1 MIPDQ
6 WPLGHFRRGRKR
18 RALGVAVRSLDD
30 EGREVMDQVGE
41 LVIGEPMPSM
51 PLHFWGDVGGKR
63 YRESYFETWPGL
75 WRHGDWLQ
83 LIPRAESVTGIIYGR
98 SDSTINRHGIR
109 MGTSEIYRVVE
120 KFPEVADSLVVDLE
134 YLGRESFLPL
144 FVVLREGGAGVP
156 ADLRH
161 RLFDAIR
168 TKISAR
174 HVPDEVFAIPE
185 VPRTLSG
192 KKMEVPVRK
201 ILLGQP
207 IERSA
212 NRDAM
217 ANPASLDWFVAFAR
231 ERCR

>member
-1 MIPDQ
+1 
-6 WPLGHFRRGRKR
+6 
-18 RALGVAVRSLDD
+18 
-30 EGREVMDQVGE
+30 VGE
-41 LVIGEPMPSM
+41 LVIAQPMPSM
-51 PLHFWGDVGGKR
+51 PLYFWGDADGRR

-75 WRHGDWLQ
+75 WRHGDWLR
-83 LIPRAESVTGIIYGR
+83 LLPRPESVTAVIYGR

-120 KFPEVADSLVVDLE
+120 EFPEVADSLVVDLE

-144 FVVLREGGAGVP
+144 FVVLREGSSTVTP
-156 ADLRH
+156 DLRQ
-161 RLFDAIR
+161 RLFQAIR
-168 TKISAR
+168 TRISPR

-201 ILLGQP
+201 ILLGHP
-207 IERSA
+207 VERSA

-217 ANPASLDWFVAFAR
+217 ANPASLDWFVDFAR
-231 ERCR
+231 ERGGTS